1 MWNEVVDEKHAK
13 QIAELLNK
21 QNKLVVHYDAQKV
34 LQSAENYLYELA
46 ESGDV
51 AACLELKRVQW
62 YQFEVD
68 HLTVHSDFLRRG
80 YGQMLLDQAEQKAMA
95 ENGRL
100 LQCTIR
106 HDNAASEG
114 LFTKCAFN
122 RVAQFYYPL
131 SGNNVGVWQK
141 VISPA
146 R

>member
-1 MWNEVVDEKHAK
+1 MDQKHAA

-34 LQSAENYLYELA
+34 LQSAENYLYEVA

-80 YGQMLLDQAEQKAMA
+80 YGQSLLDRAEHKAVT

-106 HDNAASEG
+106 RDNTASEG

-122 RVAQFYYPL
+122 QVAEFYYPL

>member
-1 MWNEVVDEKHAK
+1 MDEKHAK
-13 QIAELLNK
+13 QIAELLNEH
-21 QNKLVVHYDAQKV
+21 NKLVVHYDAEKV
-34 LQSAENYLYELA
+34 LQSAENYLYEVT

-51 AACLELKRVQW
+51 AACLELKRMQW

-68 HLTVHSDFLRRG
+68 HLTVHDDFLRRG
-80 YGQMLLDQAEQKAMA
+80 YGQKLLDQAEKKAVT

-106 HDNAASEG
+106 RDNAASEG
-114 LFTKCAFN
+114 LFAKCAFN
-122 RVAQFYYPL
+122 RVGEFFYPL